1 MLVDSKL
8 KEKEARREE
17 RKQKREQQFAAV
29 LNERLRIETTR
40 RQRHGSLAELE
51 RRATEKCM
59 RMLATTSSK
68 ARAEV
73 AHALGGVSSQ
83 GGGQEDTL
91 EHECQARQARG
102 GREPSRRS
110 RPRAR
115 ETQRVAKRRHE
126 RRKCEEAAARGQAL
140 ETE

>member
-1 MLVDSKL
+1 MKLRLEAAKVAKAQAKVSRSKMLVDSKL

-40 RQRHGSLAELE
+40 RQRHGALAELE
-51 RRATEKCM
+51 RRATERRM

-73 AHALGGVSSQ
+73 AHALEVASALKEEGKKI
-83 GGGQEDTL
+83 L
-91 EHECQARQARG
+91 EHECHVARQARG

-110 RPRAR
+110 RPRCA
-115 ETQRVAKRRHE
+115 
-126 RRKCEEAAARGQAL
+126 
-140 ETE
+140 